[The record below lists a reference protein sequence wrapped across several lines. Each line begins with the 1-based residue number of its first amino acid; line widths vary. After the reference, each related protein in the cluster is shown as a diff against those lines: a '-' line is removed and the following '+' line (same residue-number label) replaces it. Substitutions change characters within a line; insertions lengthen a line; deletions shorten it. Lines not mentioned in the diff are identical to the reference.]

1 MVVKS
6 KNAARASV
14 TMTMLINTFNAQEQ
28 DVRKA
33 SETPEDM
40 ESQKAVRVNVTM
52 TMLNT
57 FYASCEKKKGLIP
70 GGWRA
75 SRAKI
80 ERLHNHIPSL
90 VPTYIQCIMI
100 QKNIIR

>member
-1 MVVKS
+1 MAVKS

-52 TMLNT
+52 AMLNT
-57 FYASCEKKKGLIP
+57 LLLLFDVDAYPILKK
-70 GGWRA
+70 
-75 SRAKI
+75 
-80 ERLHNHIPSL
+80 
-90 VPTYIQCIMI
+90 
-100 QKNIIR
+100 

>member
-52 TMLNT
+52 AMLNT
-57 FYASCEKKKGLIP
+57 LLLLFDVDAYPILKK
-70 GGWRA
+70 
-75 SRAKI
+75 
-80 ERLHNHIPSL
+80 
-90 VPTYIQCIMI
+90 
-100 QKNIIR
+100 